1 MARWMS
7 TARVMLAAILL
18 AAAFPMPAH
27 GQAGPVPLYLAY
39 NDASACPG
47 EPDATC
53 QIARLLGATIDGPRS
68 RVNWTR
74 DIPAVERIQ
83 YGYVSPDGRLVAW
96 LGTSQ
101 TVAPIVYLHDTV
113 AGTTSAFG
121 PFHGAGYMFGNP
133 ARPEV
138 YLASNGAVT
147 VLGPAGTRQISLPS
161 VPFGLAVQL
170 PGVSANGALASIVTS
185 HGSSGSTVVFDTA
198 TGATVAVQ
206 PGIGVISAAGD
217 TLFLLEFENGAYRL
231 RHRTLSGAILGD
243 VPHRG
248 NGALKADSATGGVV
262 SYLRSA
268 APNVFALDATSL
280 ATTGSVTL
288 NLSGFGNY
296 PEPVLHEGSGLVAAF
311 ADGVDVGDLR
321 TGQLVAR
328 APLRAAP
335 LGALVF
341 GAAVPPPP
349 GALTSGVSGGA
360 VTLGWAASAR
370 PAAVTRYVLEV
381 GSAPGLTDIFSGLD
395 VGLQTSFGASN
406 VPPGTYY
413 VRVRAGNYSGLGA
426 PSNEV
431 EVQVR

>member
-1 MARWMS
+1 MAP
-7 TARVMLAAILL
+7 ARVMLAAMLL
-18 AAAFPMPAH
+18 ASVFPMPVR

-47 EPDATC
+47 EPDASC
-53 QIARLLGATIDGPRS
+53 QVARLIGATIDGLRS

-74 DIPAVERIQ
+74 EIPAVERIQ

-101 TVAPIVYLHDTV
+101 TVAPTVYLHDTV
-113 AGTTSAFG
+113 TGTTSAFG
-121 PFHGAGYMFGNP
+121 PFDGAGYMFGNP
-133 ARPEV
+133 ARSEV
-138 YLASNGAVT
+138 YLAGNAGVT
-147 VLGPAGTRQISLPS
+147 ALALGGTRHITLPGT
-161 VPFGLAVQL
+161 PLGLPAQL
-170 PGVSANGALASIVTS
+170 PGVSADGALASIGCAI
-185 HGSSGSTVVFDTA
+185 GSTGSTVVFNTI
-198 TGATVAVQ
+198 TGAIVSVQ

-217 TLFLLEFENGAYRL
+217 TLFMVEDDNGAGRL
-231 RHRTLSGAILGD
+231 RRRSLSGTLLAD

-248 NGALKADSATGGVV
+248 SGGLKADSATGGVV

-268 APNVFALDATSL
+268 TPNVFALDGTTL
-280 ATTGSVTL
+280 AATGSVTL

-349 GALTSGVSGGA
+349 GALTRVVSGGA
-360 VTLGWAASAR
+360 VTLGWAASTR

-381 GSAPGLTDIFSGLD
+381 GSAPGLNDIFSGLD

-431 EVQVR
+431 VVQVP

>member
-1 MARWMS
+1 MSRWMA
-7 TARVMLAAILL
+7 TARLMLAATLL
-18 AAAFPMPAH
+18 QAAFPMPAR

-53 QIARLLGATIDGPRS
+53 QVARLLGATIDGPRS
-68 RVNWTR
+68 HVNWTR
-74 DIPAVERIQ
+74 AIPAVERIQ

-96 LGTSQ
+96 LGTSP
-101 TVAPIVYLHDTV
+101 TVAPTVYLHDTV
-113 AGTTSAFG
+113 TGTTSAFG
-121 PFHGAGYMFGNP
+121 PFHGATYMFGNP

-138 YLASNGAVT
+138 YLASDGVVT
-147 VLGPAGTRQISLPS
+147 ALGPGGTRQISLPS
-161 VPFGLAVQL
+161 VPFGVAVQL
-170 PGVSANGALASIVTS
+170 PGVSADGARASIATS
-185 HGSSGSTVVFDTA
+185 LGSGASTVVFDTV
-198 TGATVAVQ
+198 TGATVAAQ

-217 TLFLLEFENGAYRL
+217 TLFLIEFDNGVYRL
-231 RHRTLSGAILGD
+231 RHRSLSGTLLADASHPGS
-243 VPHRG
+243 
-248 NGALKADSATGGVV
+248 GALKADSATGGVV
-262 SYLRSA
+262 SYFRRGT
-268 APNVFALDATSL
+268 PNIYALDAISL

-341 GAAVPPPP
+341 GAPVPPPP
-349 GALTSGVSGGA
+349 GALTRVVTGSSVALTWGV
-360 VTLGWAASAR
+360 SAR

-381 GSAPGLTDIFSGLD
+381 GSAPGLNDIFSGLD
-395 VGLQTSFGASN
+395 VGLQTSFAANG

-413 VRVRAGNYSGLGA
+413 VRVRAGNYSGLSA
-426 PSNEV
+426 ASNEV
-431 EVQVR
+431 VVVVP

>member
-1 MARWMS
+1 MSRWMPR
-7 TARVMLAAILL
+7 ARHMLAAMLL
-18 AAAFPMPAH
+18 MAVVPMPAR
-27 GQAGPVPLYLAY
+27 GQVGPVPLYLAY

-47 EPDATC
+47 EPDTSC
-53 QIARLLGATIDGPRS
+53 QVARLVGATIDGPRS

-74 DIPAVERIQ
+74 EIPAVERIQ

-96 LGTSQ
+96 LGTAQ
-101 TVAPIVYLHDTV
+101 TVAPTVYLHDTV
-113 AGTTSAFG
+113 TGTTSAFG
-121 PFHGAGYMFGNP
+121 PFDGAGYMFGNP

-138 YLASNGAVT
+138 YLASNAGLT
-147 VLGPAGTRQISLPS
+147 VLGPGGARHITLPGA
-161 VPFGLAVQL
+161 PFLMTAQL
-170 PGVSANGALASIVTS
+170 PGVSADGALASIT
-185 HGSSGSTVVFDTA
+185 GAIGATASTVVFNTS
-198 TGATVAVQ
+198 TGAIVSVQ
-206 PGIGVISAAGD
+206 PGIGVIGAAGD
-217 TLFLLEFENGAYRL
+217 TLFMVEDDNGAVRL
-231 RHRTLSGAILGD
+231 RRRSLAGTLQAD
-243 VPHRG
+243 VPYRG

-268 APNVFALDATSL
+268 TPNVFALDGTTL
-280 ATTGSVTL
+280 AATGSLTL
-288 NLSGFGNY
+288 TLSSFGNY

-341 GAAVPPPP
+341 GASVPPPP
-349 GALTSGVSGGA
+349 GALTSGVSGRA
-360 VTLGWAASAR
+360 VTLGWAVSTR

-381 GSAPGLTDIFSGLD
+381 GSAPGLSDIFSGLD

-431 EVQVR
+431 AVQVP